1 MLVNVSDFVGKYQL
15 HSGTYVSSNI
25 QAYIDKYEPKY
36 LRELFGAVL
45 YSDFMSDLDQ
55 QTNEPK
61 SPNFRYVYFPFAED
75 VNVYQM
81 LVSEGIKEMLLGFIY
96 FEYSKDLQN
105 QMTPYGNVQ
114 NKSELSNTVST
125 LSSMIWT
132 RYNES
137 VRTFMAIK
145 DWMYLNWD
153 KAQGQAVDVTIVNT
167 GTGYGSTGGVIPA
180 PLSGIVNTA
189 NVTNAGTGYTTN
201 SGVATSGGSGN
212 GLTIDYVDDGA
223 GGILS
228 ITIVNYG
235 SGYKVGDV
243 VTVLDGNND
252 ATLTITDA
260 SQIIT
265 GSGLKVNYIA
275 QGIGE
280 IVVVTLTA
288 GGTGYTTATQVPTT
302 GGSGNGC
309 LVNVTADNAGI
320 ITDITMFD
328 GGAGYAVLDVLTVD
342 AGNQDATFVVANVL
356 NGEVTQVIVVIGSE
370 GTGYNVGDLFGLPND
385 GDGACTFELDYVG
398 IGDFTKQNGYEKQM
412 AYWI

>member
-1 MLVNVSDFVGKYQL
+1 
-15 HSGTYVSSNI
+15 
-25 QAYIDKYEPKY
+25 
-36 LRELFGAVL
+36 
-45 YSDFMSDLDQ
+45 
-55 QTNEPK
+55 
-61 SPNFRYVYFPFAED
+61 
-75 VNVYQM
+75 
-81 LVSEGIKEMLLGFIY
+81 
-96 FEYSKDLQN
+96 
-105 QMTPYGNVQ
+105 
-114 NKSELSNTVST
+114 
-125 LSSMIWT
+125 
-132 RYNES
+132 
-137 VRTFMAIK
+137 
-145 DWMYLNWD
+145 
-153 KAQGQAVDVTIVNT
+153 
-167 GTGYGSTGGVIPA
+167 
-180 PLSGIVNTA
+180 
-189 NVTNAGTGYTTN
+189 VTNAGTGYTTN